1 MNLQEVFAQLGLPV
15 DADERAVRRAY
26 ARLLKDIDQL
36 AQPQEFIALRS
47 AYEQAMAY
55 ARGEAELD
63 VWSEHVETQP
73 SPPEP
78 LQMMDQ
84 PEIAQSDEEPE
95 ARPDSSADSDP
106 ASNAEYEPEQE
117 PEPVPEPEAKA
128 ERLVTNAM
136 AVAEQLL
143 DAWNWQFA
151 AADMEA
157 AKEELQRLL
166 ASPELE
172 SIENREA
179 FVMALA
185 QRIAGKTLG
194 VRRSALLVAADSLF
208 AWQRNGI
215 NNEVLE
221 YILDAFQTLKT
232 KQRQVA
238 IALLGA
244 PDPKVA
250 QALRLTPENL
260 ELFEEQW
267 RHLLNWWLPEGQ
279 LQNWMS
285 QWAQLPMHTRAAD
298 GIHQLAKQWKP
309 RAKAYLT
316 HFGLIAVILVAA
328 LLFFNWFAG
337 RTHGSQQAKSDM
349 ECAQTLAGGRA
360 NSWQAVPANDLWKY
374 SSCITNPRVATKVDK
389 RGLEQAKRIARV
401 LTGVGHQLGGGSFS
415 SRLSHLYLNM
425 PDGRAFGF
433 VRPESPV
440 RYCAELRSFALRN
453 QWLQV
458 GDVLSAKAFVQEL
471 AWCTTQKSPRD
482 RDATQGL
489 MAKDKLAINDL
500 ERDYSTVFWNL
511 LSHVD
516 AWPDAKKPL
525 LSLQQLVNEAK
536 LPDYDW
542 RLPPELGADALE
554 CAHDSSLIPCQRPD
568 SSLSTLQERAEERRR
583 QGNAQLKELDT
594 HQLKLP

>member
-55 ARGEAELD
+55 ARGEVELD
-63 VWSEHVETQP
+63 VGSEHVETQP

-78 LQMMDQ
+78 LQMLDQ
-84 PEIAQSDEEPE
+84 QEPAQSDEEAE
-95 ARPDSSADSDP
+95 ARPVFSADTDP
-106 ASNAEYEPEQE
+106 ASHTEHEPQA
-117 PEPVPEPEAKA
+117 EPEA
-128 ERLVTNAM
+128 ERRVTNPM
-136 AVAEQLL
+136 SVAEQLL

-151 AADMEA
+151 PADMEA

-179 FVMALA
+179 FVMTLE

-244 PDPKVA
+244 PDPQVA

-279 LQNWMS
+279 LQIWMS

-309 RAKAYLT
+309 KAKAYLA
-316 HFGLIAVILVAA
+316 HLGLIAVILVAA
-328 LLFFNWFAG
+328 LLFFNWLAG
-337 RTHGSQQAKSDM
+337 RTHGSQQAKFDIGC
-349 ECAQTLAGGRA
+349 ELTLANGRA
-360 NSWQAVPANDLWKY
+360 TAWHAVPANDLWKY

-389 RGLEQAKRIARV
+389 WGLEQAMRIARV
-401 LTGVGHQLGGGSFS
+401 LTGVGHQFGDGSFS
-415 SRLSHLYLNM
+415 PRLTHLYLNM

-453 QWLQV
+453 QWLQL
-458 GDVLSAKAFVQEL
+458 GDVPSAKAFVQEL
-471 AWCTTQKSPRD
+471 AWCTTQKSPHD
-482 RDATQGL
+482 RDGPQGL
-489 MAKDKLAINDL
+489 RQLDRSAIADL
-500 ERDYSTVFWNL
+500 EREYSTVFWNL
-511 LSHVD
+511 LRHVD
-516 AWPDAKKPL
+516 AWPDAKRPH
-525 LSLQQLVNEAK
+525 LSLQQLVNEAR

-542 RLPPELGADALE
+542 RLPPELGQYQSPHTRNTA
-554 CAHDSSLIPCQRPD
+554 SP
-568 SSLSTLQERAEERRR
+568 
-583 QGNAQLKELDT
+583 
-594 HQLKLP
+594 

>member
-1 MNLQEVFAQLGLPV
+1 
-15 DADERAVRRAY
+15 
-26 ARLLKDIDQL
+26 
-36 AQPQEFIALRS
+36 
-47 AYEQAMAY
+47 
-55 ARGEAELD
+55 
-63 VWSEHVETQP
+63 
-73 SPPEP
+73 
-78 LQMMDQ
+78 MMDQ
-84 PEIAQSDEEPE
+84 PELAQSDEEPE
-95 ARPDSSADSDP
+95 ARPDFSADTDP
-106 ASNAEYEPEQE
+106 ASYTEHE
-117 PEPVPEPEAKA
+117 PEPEPDA
-128 ERLVTNAM
+128 ERLVTNPI

-143 DAWNWQFA
+143 NAWNWQFA

-179 FVMALA
+179 FVMVLA

-208 AWQRNGI
+208 AWQRNGV

-244 PDPKVA
+244 PDPKVV

-267 RHLLNWWLPEGQ
+267 RNLLNWWLPEGQ

-309 RAKAYLT
+309 RAKAYLAR
-316 HFGLIAVILVAA
+316 IALVSVIVVSW
-328 LLFFNWFAG
+328 LLFFNWLAG
-337 RTHGSQQAKSDM
+337 CSQSAQQAKSDR
-349 ECAQTLAGGRA
+349 ECAQTLAIGRVSA
-360 NSWQAVPANDLWKY
+360 WQAVPANDLWKF

-389 RGLEQAKRIARV
+389 RGLEQAMRIARV

-440 RYCAELRSFALRN
+440 RYCTELRSFALRN

-458 GDVLSAKAFVQEL
+458 GDVPSAKAFVQEL

-482 RDATQGL
+482 KDATQGL
-489 MAKDKLAINDL
+489 MPNDKLAIYDL

-511 LSHVD
+511 LRHVD
-516 AWPDAKKPL
+516 AWPDAKRPL
-525 LSLQQLVNEAK
+525 LSLHLLVNEAK
-536 LPDYDW
+536 LPDYNW
-542 RLPPELGADALE
+542 RLPPELGAGAVQ
-554 CAHDSSLIPCQRPD
+554 CPHDSSLVTCQ
-568 SSLSTLQERAEERRR
+568 
-583 QGNAQLKELDT
+583 
-594 HQLKLP
+594 